1 MGIVARAGLL
11 AGLVLS
17 LAACGQPVAPVTVS
31 PVSPPALVASP
42 TGTIASS
49 AASTA
54 QASASSTSFPPGTA
68 TQTAASPAV
77 TAAPGGTAARFDGKR
92 AFEDLRAQMRW
103 VPRDT
108 GTEGWKQTGDYI
120 IAQLRA
126 AGWPV
131 EEQHFTVK
139 GIVARNMIARRGHG
153 PSIIIGAHYDSRRRA
168 DQDPDP
174 GKRQQPVPAAN
185 DGGSGVAVLLEL
197 ARVLQPELLNH
208 EISLAFFD
216 AEDDGEL
223 DGWNWGEG
231 SRYMAEHLTVR
242 PVAVVVLDMIGDAD
256 LRIPYEQNSTPSLR
270 ESIWSTAAA
279 LGYKQFVPQLGYAMT
294 DDHTAFLEKGYP
306 AVDII
311 DFDYPP
317 WHTTSDTLD
326 KVSAESLAAVGT
338 TIQVWLTNGKEP

>member
-1 MGIVARAGLL
+1 MSAPAKERPDRDRRASARVGCGQHAAVPARAT
-11 AGLVLS
+11 ARRRFRY
-17 LAACGQPVAPVTVS
+17 S
-31 PVSPPALVASP
+31 PAVPRTLVAASP
-42 TGTIASS
+42 ELLLLQIGTTRRRRPSPAWSS
-49 AASTA
+49 PFRGLTF
-54 QASASSTSFPPGTA
+54 STSFPSGTA

-77 TAAPGGTAARFDGKR
+77 IVAPGGTAASFDGKR

-139 GIVARNMIARRGHG
+139 GIVARNIIARRGQG

-168 DQDPDP
+168 DHDPDP
-174 GKRQQPVPAAN
+174 AKRQQPVPAAN

-197 ARVLQPELLNH
+197 ARVLHPELLNH

-216 AEDDGEL
+216 AEDDGDL

-279 LGYKQFVPQLGYAMT
+279 LG
-294 DDHTAFLEKGYP
+294 
-306 AVDII
+306 
-311 DFDYPP
+311 
-317 WHTTSDTLD
+317 
-326 KVSAESLAAVGT
+326 
-338 TIQVWLTNGKEP
+338 